1 MNTDGARTSLEVIIL
16 MGLQASGKSTF
27 FRNHFALTHAYVSKD
42 QLRNSRKPARR
53 QQQLIEEALRAG
65 HSVVVDN
72 TNPTKEEREKLIAL
86 GHFYGA
92 TVIGYYFEVQLW
104 QSLER
109 NKSRH
114 GKARVPDVAIFTT
127 LKRLVRPSFEEG
139 FDRLFSVRTLGDQTF
154 EVSDWKEEI
163 SAENASSHYSDDRIE
178 KR

>member
-1 MNTDGARTSLEVIIL
+1 MNTDGAGTSLELIIL

-27 FRNHFALTHAYVSKD
+27 FRTHFALTHAHVSKD
-42 QLRNSRKPARR
+42 LLHNNSKPARR
-53 QQQLIEEALRAG
+53 QQQLIEEALRVG

-92 TVIGYYFEVQLW
+92 TVIGYYFEVQIR

-109 NKSRH
+109 NKSRQ
-114 GKARVPDVAIFTT
+114 GKGRVPDVAIFTT
-127 LKRLVRPSFEEG
+127 RKRLVRPSSEEG

-163 SAENASSHYSDDRIE
+163 ADKQQGIS
-178 KR
+178 